1 VDALQTDNGSLE
13 YRLRALEDALLDQR
27 TLTIEGTTTVDKV
40 KAVLLEKEEVLA
52 TANGELQ
59 KACAALVEAQA
70 ALEQKETA
78 LVAAQTQL
86 QQDRTTLEGARS
98 W

>member
-1 VDALQTDNGSLE
+1 VDALQTDNDSLE
-13 YRLRALEDALLDQR
+13 YRLKALEDALLNQR
-27 TLTIEGTTTVDKV
+27 TLTTEGTTTVDKV

-70 ALEQKETA
+70 AQKETA
-78 LVAAQTQL
+78 LVAAQTRL

-98 W
+98 WKA